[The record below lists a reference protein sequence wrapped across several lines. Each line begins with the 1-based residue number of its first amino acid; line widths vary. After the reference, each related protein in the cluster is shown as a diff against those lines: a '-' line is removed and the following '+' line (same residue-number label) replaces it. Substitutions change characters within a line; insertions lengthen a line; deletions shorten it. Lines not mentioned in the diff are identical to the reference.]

1 MRKLIIKLYK
11 IRILKRLVPS
21 VLKIFVKTVN
31 KYNIIINHNNLL
43 LSLNLRNPIDR
54 EIYLRDAYETKQIE
68 YLKKLI
74 IKDKLEIFIDVGS
87 HMGFYSI
94 NLSKLIKIIYSFE
107 PILENYNQLKKN
119 IEINDYKN
127 IKTYNLALS
136 NIKKEVEMWVPN
148 KNKTGGFSIYNEKDE
163 ELKTYK
169 PNSLHKEKV
178 LSDILDS
185 ILILKNKKI
194 AIKID
199 VERHERN
206 VIEGA
211 VNLLKENDVL
221 LQVEIFESRKEEVFE
236 VLKILGYKLIDKIN
250 KDHYFKNY

>member
-1 MRKLIIKLYK
+1 M
-11 IRILKRLVPS
+11 
-21 VLKIFVKTVN
+21 
-31 KYNIIINHNNLL
+31 
-43 LSLNLRNPIDR
+43 RNPIDR

-74 IKDKLEIFIDVGS
+74 TKEKHEIFIDIGS

-94 NLSKLIKIIYSFE
+94 NLSKLVKNIYSFE

-119 IEINDYKN
+119 IEINNYKN

-148 KNKTGGFSIYNEKDE
+148 KNKTGGFSIYNETDE
-163 ELKTYK
+163 ELNIYK
-169 PNSLHKEKV
+169 SNSIHKEKA
-178 LSDILDS
+178 LSDILDA
-185 ILILKNKKI
+185 ILILNNKKI
-194 AIKID
+194 VIKID
-199 VERHERN
+199 VERHEKN

-211 VNLLKENDVL
+211 VNILKENEVL
-221 LQVEIFESRKEEVFE
+221 LQVEIFESRKEEVFK
-236 VLKILGYKLIDKIN
+236 LLQILGYRLINKIN